1 LKRPAKPPPVDP
13 LELNERRT
21 PPKFDAFVRK
31 VLAYKP
37 PKDEKPATARDQR
50 RKAAAAKP

>member
-1 LKRPAKPPPVDP
+1 MKATPK
-13 LELNERRT
+13 T

-37 PKDEKPATARDQR
+37 PKDSKVKDTTGVRGSTARADTPTQR
-50 RKAAAAKP
+50 